1 VSLLKKFKE
10 PFTKCNV
17 SAETSLT
24 QEHPVIFK
32 EVHLLFDVQGASEL
46 KPEQL
51 LKAVNLSMTK
61 YCGVSAMIA
70 KAAPIYYKVNINGS
84 EVGSGQAFA

>member
-1 VSLLKKFKE
+1 
-10 PFTKCNV
+10 
-17 SAETSLT
+17 
-24 QEHPVIFK
+24 
-32 EVHLLFDVQGASEL
+32 L
-46 KPEQL
+46 KPEQV